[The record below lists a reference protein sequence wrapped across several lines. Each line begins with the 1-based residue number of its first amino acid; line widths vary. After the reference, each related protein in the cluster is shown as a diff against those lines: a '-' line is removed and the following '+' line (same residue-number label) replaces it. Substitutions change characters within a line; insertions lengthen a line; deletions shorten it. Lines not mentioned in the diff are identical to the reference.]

1 MSTLLNGKIALVTG
15 STSGIGRA
23 IADVLADRGVHVI
36 VSGRS
41 TERGAQ
47 AVAEIRK
54 AGGKAD
60 FVQADL
66 SSADSTRALAQQAR
80 SVTGRIDILVN
91 NAGVFPEGATAD
103 TTEEVFDA
111 VYNTNVK
118 APLFLVAEL
127 VPGMVERGGGAV
139 VNISSFVA
147 DRAAWDRVAYSSS
160 KAALNNLTKAWAKQY
175 GPSGVRVNSVAPGPV
190 LSEEIQAAAAGD
202 PRTAAAVEHLP
213 ARRFGLPREIAE
225 AVAYLASD
233 DAAFVHGAFL
243 NVDGGAVLV

>member
-1 MSTLLNGKIALVTG
+1 MSMLLSGRTALVTG

-23 IADVLADRGVHVI
+23 IAGLLAERGAHVV
-36 VSGRS
+36 VSGRHA
-41 TERGAQ
+41 ERGGQ
-47 AVAEIRK
+47 AVAEIRE

-60 FVQADL
+60 FTQADL
-66 SSADSTRALAQQAR
+66 TSADSVRALAQEAR
-80 SVTGRIDILVN
+80 SVTGQIDILVN
-91 NAGVFPEGATAD
+91 NAGTFPEGTTTD

-118 APLFLVAEL
+118 APFFLVAEL
-127 VPGMVERGGGAV
+127 VPAMIERGAGVV
-139 VNISSFVA
+139 VNVSSFA
-147 DRAAWDRVAYSSS
+147 ADKASPDRAAYSSS

-190 LSEEIQAAAAGD
+190 VPEEIQAMIAGD
-202 PRTAAAVEHLP
+202 SRAAAVTDALP

-233 DAAFVHGAFL
+233 AAAFAHGAFL
-243 NVDGGAVLV
+243 SIDGGAGLA

>member
-1 MSTLLNGKIALVTG
+1 MSTPLNGKTALVTG

-23 IADVLADRGVHVI
+23 IADVLANRGVHVI
-36 VSGRS
+36 VSGRN
-41 TERGAQ
+41 TERGAR
-47 AVAEIRK
+47 AVAEIRE

-66 SSADSTRALAQQAR
+66 TSADSARTLAEQAR
-80 SVTGRIDILVN
+80 SVTGQIDILVN

-103 TTEEVFDA
+103 TTEELFDA

-118 APLFLVAEL
+118 APFFLVAEL

-139 VNISSFVA
+139 VNVSSFVA
-147 DRAAWDRVAYSSS
+147 DKAAPDRVAYSSS

-175 GPSGVRVNSVAPGPV
+175 GPSGVRVNSVAPGAVVP
-190 LSEEIQAAAAGD
+190 EEVQAAIADDPRAAAAVD
-202 PRTAAAVEHLP
+202 AVP

-243 NVDGGAVLV
+243 NVDGGASVA

>member
-1 MSTLLNGKIALVTG
+1 MTTPLNGKTALVTG

-41 TERGAQ
+41 AERGAQ
-47 AVAEIRK
+47 AVAEIRE

-66 SSADSTRALAQQAR
+66 SSADSTRALAQHAR

-91 NAGVFPEGATAD
+91 NAGVFPEGATTE

-127 VPGMVERGGGAV
+127 VPGMVERGGGAI
-139 VNISSFVA
+139 VNVSSFVA
-147 DRAAWDRVAYSSS
+147 DKAAPDRIAYSSS
-160 KAALNNLTKAWAKQY
+160 KAALDNLTKAWAKQY

-202 PRTAAAVEHLP
+202 PRTAAAVAHLP

-225 AVAYLASD
+225 AVAYLASE

-243 NVDGGAVLV
+243 SVDGGASLV

>member
-1 MSTLLNGKIALVTG
+1 MSTLLSGKTALITG

-23 IADVLADRGVHVI
+23 TADLLAERGAHVI
-36 VSGRS
+36 VSGRNA
-41 TERGAQ
+41 ERGAQ
-47 AVAEIRK
+47 AVADIRE

-66 SSADSTRALAQQAR
+66 TSADSARTLAEQAR

-91 NAGVFPEGATAD
+91 NAAVFPEGGTTD
-103 TTEEVFDA
+103 TPEEVFDT
-111 VYNTNVK
+111 VYATNVK
-118 APLFLVAEL
+118 VPFFLVGEL
-127 VPGMVERGGGAV
+127 VPAMAERGAGAV

-147 DRAAWDRVAYSSS
+147 DKAAPDRAAYSSS
-160 KAALNNLTKAWAKQY
+160 KAALNNLTKAWAKEY

-190 LSEEIQAAAAGD
+190 LPEEIQAAVAAD
-202 PRTAAAVEHLP
+202 PRAAAVTQALP

-233 DAAFVHGAFL
+233 EAAFAHGAFL
-243 NVDGGAVLV
+243 SVDGGAGLA